1 VPAGEPSIT
10 PASVSAAEFRHVMSR
25 LAGGVTVVATLDAD
39 GVAHGMTVNAL
50 TSVSLDPVL
59 VLFCCERVASLH
71 GPVLSSGLW
80 TVSLLTAAQEQL
92 AQWFAAHERH
102 GTEQFAGLTVRAGS
116 HTGAPIIVESLAWL
130 ECRTWATYD
139 GGDHTIV
146 VGEVLD
152 LGLGPTDTDPL
163 LYFRRGYGTLR

>member
-1 VPAGEPSIT
+1 VT
-10 PASVSAAEFRHVMSR
+10 PAAFRHVMSR
-25 LAGGVTVVATLDAD
+25 LAGGVTVVAAVDAE
-39 GVAHGMTVNAL
+39 GKAHGMTVNAL

-59 VLFCCERVASLH
+59 VLFCCERDSSLH
-71 GPVLSSGLW
+71 EPVLSSGRW
-80 TVSLLTAAQEQL
+80 TVSVLAAEQEKL
-92 AQWFAAHERH
+92 SDWFAARERH
-102 GTEQFAGLTVRAGS
+102 GTDQFAGLAVRKGA
-116 HTGAPIIVESLAWL
+116 HTDVPILGDALAWL

>member
-1 VPAGEPSIT
+1 
-10 PASVSAAEFRHVMSR
+10 M
-25 LAGGVTVVATLDAD
+25 
-39 GVAHGMTVNAL
+39 
-50 TSVSLDPVL
+50 
-59 VLFCCERVASLH
+59 
-71 GPVLSSGLW
+71 
-80 TVSLLTAAQEQL
+80 LTAAQEQL
-92 AQWFAAHERH
+92 SQWFAARERH

-116 HTGAPIIVESLAWL
+116 HTGVPIIVESLAWL

>member
-1 VPAGEPSIT
+1 MTAPA
-10 PASVSAAEFRHVMSR
+10 FRHVMSR
-25 LAGGVTVVATLDAD
+25 LAGGVTVVATVDGD

-59 VLFCCERVASLH
+59 VLFCCERDASLH
-71 GPVLSSGLW
+71 APVLASGRW
-80 TVSLLTAAQEQL
+80 TVSMLTAEQEKL
-92 AQWFAAHERH
+92 ARWFATRERR
-102 GTEQFAGLTVRAGS
+102 GTDQFAGLATRPGA
-116 HTGAPIIVESLAWL
+116 HTGVPILVESLAWL

-152 LGLGPTDTDPL
+152 LGLGADDVDPL
-163 LYFRRGYGTLR
+163 LYFASDYRTLS